1 MDGGDVPAACRRP
14 AVAACGPVSHAV
26 FRLAR
31 THRMLAGQLL
41 REVGLRPG
49 QELLLM
55 RLWECGPQ
63 RQSDLATEFDTDSAS
78 MTRTVQ
84 RLERAGYVRRVPD
97 PTDGRATLV
106 EPTPASIGLRRQVER
121 IWEDLERLTVGPM
134 TADEQQAALGTLHR
148 LEDNLLASPP
158 DQAAG
163 HAVDDLPVP

>member
-26 FRLAR
+26 LRLAR
-31 THRMLAGQLL
+31 AHRMLTGQLL

-63 RQSDLATEFDTDSAS
+63 RQSDLAAEFDTDSAS

-106 EPTPASIGLRRQVER
+106 EPTPACIGLRRQVER
-121 IWEDLERLTVGPM
+121 VWADLERRIVDGM
-134 TADEQQAALGTLHR
+134 TTGDQQAALAILHQ
-148 LEDNLLASPP
+148 LEENLLSSPP
-158 DQAAG
+158 EQTAG
-163 HAVDDLPVP
+163 TDR